1 MADMKNFLPETK
13 EKIISGGYKI
23 TKGDAHKIYAWP
35 DLEEL
40 KSAAGEIR
48 ERLCG
53 KSIEPCGLI
62 NARQGKCSED
72 CKYCAQSRFWPAAC
86 QTKKMMEAGDALKI
100 ADQNFSAGVKRIC
113 VITSGRGLDGK
124 DFEKAL
130 DIIRAI
136 KEKHVSD
143 FNVCASLG
151 ILDKKR
157 LQKLKEAGASRVAN
171 NLETSERYFPKIC
184 STHNYQEKIDYIKS
198 VKEAGLELCSGG
210 ILGMGESVQ
219 DRIDFALAFSQIQP
233 DSIPV
238 NILSPVKGTPL
249 ESAPPLGEEGFYRT
263 LALLRFANPKS
274 QIRLAAGR
282 SALLDKGREAL
293 LSGANALVSGGLL
306 TLKGGDESSDLKMI
320 KSLGGL

>member
-1 MADMKNFLPETK
+1 MADMKNFLQETK
-13 EKIISGGYKI
+13 EKIIRGKFTISK
-23 TKGDAHKIYAWP
+23 DAAQKIYAWP

-40 KSAAGEIR
+40 KSSAGEIR

-53 KSIEPCGLI
+53 KKIEPCGLI

-72 CKYCAQSRFWPAAC
+72 CKYCAQSRFWSASC
-86 QTKKMMEAGDALKI
+86 QTKKMMEAGDVLKI
-100 ADQNFSAGVKRIC
+100 AEQNFNAGVKRIC
-113 VITSGRGLDGK
+113 VITSGRGLNGM

-136 KEKHVSD
+136 KEKYGSD

-151 ILDKKR
+151 ILDGGR
-157 LQKLKEAGASRVAN
+157 LQKIKEAGASRVAN
-171 NLETSERYFPKIC
+171 NLETSGRYFPKIC
-184 STHNYQEKIDYIKS
+184 STHSYQEKIDYIKS

-233 DSIPV
+233 ESIPV

-249 ESAPPLGEEGFYRT
+249 ENAPPLGQEDFFRT

-282 SALLDKGREAL
+282 NSLLDKGRKAL

-306 TLKGGDESSDLKMI
+306 TLLGTEENSDLKMI
-320 KSLGGL
+320 ESLGGL

>member
-1 MADMKNFLPETK
+1 MADMKNFLQETK
-13 EKIISGGYKI
+13 ENIISGGYKI
-23 TKGDAHKIYAWP
+23 TKGDAHKIYAWH

-72 CKYCAQSRFWPAAC
+72 CKYCAQSRFWSAAC

-136 KEKHVSD
+136 KEKHGSD
-143 FNVCASLG
+143 FSVCASLG
-151 ILDKKR
+151 ILDKER

-171 NLETSERYFPKIC
+171 NLETSERYFPKVC
-184 STHNYQEKIDYIKS
+184 STHTYQEKIDYIKS